1 MYLLS
6 CKWMFFRL
14 VEPNKLYSCIKK
26 KLNIDFDSHHKIR
39 FLSDHSM
46 LWKRGTM
53 LLYMRNRLPIAQ
65 YLLLNSLRWCY
76 WFVFFFFC
84 LYSEERERIV
94 DSLRIVRIYSPSPVE
109 DSFKICAWGC
119 CSLLLAWH
127 FGCDNVASSFCLSL
141 SLSLFHDR
149 THFCKAINF
158 MICFNARCVA
168 LFLSLPVYRGKP
180 KQLVV
185 NANNW
190 VPIFNR

>member
-26 KLNIDFDSHHKIR
+26 NWILILILITKSDFYRTIQCCEKEAQCCCICGIDCQSHNI
-39 FLSDHSM
+39 
-46 LWKRGTM
+46 
-53 LLYMRNRLPIAQ
+53 Y
-65 YLLLNSLRWCY
+65 Y
-76 WFVFFFFC
+76 WTVCDDAIDLFFFLLPVFRR
-84 LYSEERERIV
+84 ERERIV